1 MLFTPIIIFESLG
14 MLHRYVSRQEKT
26 MAGYGTANRTNSNSR
41 AILHKAVAYSLAY
54 LLAWGWAIVSL
65 ILTVAGVEISS
76 VMWYFM
82 AIFMP
87 LQGFYNLLIF
97 VHPRVVKIKTS
108 GGSSLSSHRAFVRV
122 LWFGLIG
129 TGIKPSAKQKRTK
142 QKASPP
148 KAKYDNEESSANI
161 KEEDKSKIRAPLTSD
176 DFVEN
181 ASPWALQNDSSSS
194 QIAGLVK

>member
-1 MLFTPIIIFESLG
+1 
-14 MLHRYVSRQEKT
+14 

-108 GGSSLSSHRAFVRV
+108 GGSSLSWHRAFVRV

-129 TGIKPSAKQKRTK
+129 TGIKPSAQQKRTK

-161 KEEDKSKIRAPLTSD
+161 KEEDKSKIQATLTGD

-181 ASPWALQNDSSSS
+181 ASPWALQNDSSSP